1 MEGLQKNNQWLIIV
15 VMVTM
20 SVLCA
25 HTESRSP
32 VLHRVGGGKYTWKPN
47 VNFTQWAEHQHFY
60 VGDWLCEFSF
70 SFHFVFQSSC
80 CSLLSFWFF
89 YFFTIW
95 VNYTDGSSK
104 IIILD
109 FGFDKHKY
117 NVLQV
122 NKTNYEKCGDKDF
135 IENVTRGGRDVFN
148 LTEAK
153 PFYFICGRGD
163 YCSKGMKIAV
173 HVETDPPPPTASPNL
188 TISASP
194 SPSSI
199 HGHLLLACTIAFFSI
214 FCSVSV

>member
-1 MEGLQKNNQWLIIV
+1 MAHHRCDGNNV
-15 VMVTM
+15 SAV
-20 SVLCA
+20 
-25 HTESRSP
+25 RP
-32 VLHRVGGGKYTWKPN
+32 HRVQKPCSPQGWWRK
-47 VNFTQWAEHQHFY
+47 VHLETECQLHSMGRAPTLLC
-60 VGDWLCEFSF
+60 GWLALWVLFLFSLRF
-70 SFHFVFQSSC
+70 SELV
-80 CSLLSFWFF
+80 LLSFIILVFF
-89 YFFTIW
+89 LFFFTIW

-104 IIILD
+104 LIMLD

-163 YCSKGMKIAV
+163 YCSKGMKISV

-199 HGHLLLACTIAFFSI
+199 HGHLLLACTIAFLSI